1 MPGYDSLLIYTCLE
15 IKRIQFHPSFPIRV
29 FHQPGGSPM
38 KAVYITEHGGTDKL
52 VYGDRPEPEVAPG
65 EIMVRV
71 RASALNHLD
80 LNLREGKSYNGPLPR
95 TLGCDI
101 AGEVTAISPSTNT
114 SLQVGDRVILNNRVI
129 NWHNC

>member
-1 MPGYDSLLIYTCLE
+1 
-15 IKRIQFHPSFPIRV
+15 
-29 FHQPGGSPM
+29 M

-65 EIMVRV
+65 EIMLRV

-80 LNLREGKSYNGPLPR
+80 LNLRAGTSYNGALPR

-101 AGEVTAISPSTNT
+101 AGEVTAQPSGQH
-114 SLQVGDRVILNNRVI
+114 LAQGRRPCDPQQPGHLRGL
-129 NWHNC
+129 